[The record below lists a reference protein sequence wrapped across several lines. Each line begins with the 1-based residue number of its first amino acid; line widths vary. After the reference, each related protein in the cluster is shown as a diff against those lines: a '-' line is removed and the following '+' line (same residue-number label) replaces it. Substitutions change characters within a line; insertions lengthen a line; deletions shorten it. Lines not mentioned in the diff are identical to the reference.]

1 MTDTGWRPQGSVDS
15 VNIGNLINFLDDGPS
30 VSSNDDVVLEDD
42 DLANGIDGGPN
53 DDSAPQMRPAR
64 SSMPTAPMDRAARC

>member
-1 MTDTGWRPQGSVDS
+1 MDGDQSSDS

-30 VSSNDDVVLEDD
+30 VSSNGDVVLKDD

-53 DDSAPQMRPAR
+53 DDSAPQNASGTLDTPM
-64 SSMPTAPMDRAARC
+64 APMDPATRC